1 MKQSHIVTSHKQSS
15 RKQGGIVTSYGPGN
29 TIWSSIIHDVN
40 VAVLLSGI
48 VKHQHGNETHSSIV
62 TSYGTSYTT
71 QSGLVTHEKDST
83 MQSDA
88 VT

>member
-1 MKQSHIVTSHKQSS
+1 VTSC
-15 RKQGGIVTSYGPGN
+15 GPGN
-29 TIWSSIIHDVN
+29 SIWSSIIHDVN
-40 VAVLLSGI
+40 VAVLMSGI
-48 VKHQHGNETHSSIV
+48 VKHISMAMKQNSIV

-71 QSGLVTHEKDST
+71 QSGRVTHEKDNT